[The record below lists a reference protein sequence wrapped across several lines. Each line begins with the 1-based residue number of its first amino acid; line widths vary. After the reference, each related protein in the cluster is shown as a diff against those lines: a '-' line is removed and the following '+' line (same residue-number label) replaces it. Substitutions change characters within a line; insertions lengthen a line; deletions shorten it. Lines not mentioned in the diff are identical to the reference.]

1 MIDGGITVMTLA
13 GHEMC
18 LYEAMRELAGQFSR
32 GGMSI
37 DCFIDCLEELAMRA
51 DTPPSSPMAG
61 KKCRKGGEADQLTY

>member
-1 MIDGGITVMTLA
+1 MIDGGITVVTLA

-37 DCFIDCLEELAMRA
+37 ECFLDSLEELAMRA
-51 DTPPSSPMAG
+51 DTPPSSPMAE
-61 KKCRKGGEADQLTY
+61 KKCRWGGNADQLTY

>member
-1 MIDGGITVMTLA
+1 MIDGGITVVTLA

-18 LYEAMRELAGQFSR
+18 LYEAMRELAGQFNR

-37 DCFIDCLEELAMRA
+37 DCFLDCLEELAMRA

-61 KKCRKGGEADQLTY
+61 KKCRMGGNAD